1 MALKI
6 SNITDPMCFVA
17 MHESAHALAYIRA
30 YRALEWDFPSF
41 RRIFIRRDSS
51 SPYIYKGAPLSD
63 LAGMCEGSDI
73 YLAST
78 WVKPS
83 IETKMAVNPTTI
95 ARMEWSI
102 LISLAGPLAEAAARG
117 ARSKLDLGEMARK
130 CGSKSD
136 FDAAEAILLDYEKL
150 SKRDRDIAYF
160 ENRAR
165 KLVFANWS
173 AIDALANALLV
184 TEALEYGDAYAIVEP
199 FLEPRLDADCVLP
212 THRF

>member
-1 MALKI
+1 
-6 SNITDPMCFVA
+6 
-17 MHESAHALAYIRA
+17 
-30 YRALEWDFPSF
+30 
-41 RRIFIRRDSS
+41 
-51 SPYIYKGAPLSD
+51 
-63 LAGMCEGSDI
+63 
-73 YLAST
+73 
-78 WVKPS
+78 
-83 IETKMAVNPTTI
+83 
-95 ARMEWSI
+95 
-102 LISLAGPLAEAAARG
+102 
-117 ARSKLDLGEMARK
+117 MARK